1 MVIGICDD
9 LEEYCN
15 AIKCY
20 SQNYFKI
27 KQIEFELY
35 VYSCGKALLNAEKR
49 FDILFLDIELE
60 DSNGI
65 DIAKQILDKAPGTII
80 VIVTNYRKYLDAS
93 MDMHALRFMDKPIT
107 QDRVDAVLDRAVAEI
122 NDGYITV
129 ITQANEFKKIK
140 KADIIYA
147 EVYRKN
153 TTLHTKN
160 EVIVSKK
167 PISYFRE
174 RLNASYF
181 AIPHNSFIV
190 NLNFVRSCQRERIEL
205 DCGETVKTV
214 YVASRKQPDFK
225 KKFMSFIGEQ

>member
-49 FDILFLDIELE
+49 FDILFLDIELA

-80 VIVTNYRKYLDAS
+80 VIVTNYRKYL
-93 MDMHALRFMDKPIT
+93 MPQWICTH
-107 QDRVDAVLDRAVAEI
+107 
-122 NDGYITV
+122 
-129 ITQANEFKKIK
+129 
-140 KADIIYA
+140 
-147 EVYRKN
+147 
-153 TTLHTKN
+153 
-160 EVIVSKK
+160 
-167 PISYFRE
+167 
-174 RLNASYF
+174 
-181 AIPHNSFIV
+181 
-190 NLNFVRSCQRERIEL
+190 
-205 DCGETVKTV
+205 
-214 YVASRKQPDFK
+214 
-225 KKFMSFIGEQ
+225 